1 MVLELVKMKEKECIN
16 GSMKMK
22 AKCVLL
28 GKQR

>member
-1 MVLELVKMKEKECIN
+1 MILELVKMKEKECIN
-16 GSMKMK
+16 VLMKMK